1 GADRALALLAY
12 EEAVRLYELAVDALA
27 LSADD
32 DETHCEL
39 LLALGDARSR
49 AGDATGARNA
59 FVEAADI
66 ARRAGLSRAL
76 AQAAIGYGG
85 RIVWVRAGRDERLVP
100 LLEEALQALGDAD
113 HDLRARL
120 LARLA
125 GALRDE
131 PSR

>member
-1 GADRALALLAY
+1 RRVVDALEALYGQNSGQHLTEIAHHAVAGSEFDKALLYARRGAERALALLAY

-76 AQAAIGYGG
+76 AQAAI
-85 RIVWVRAGRDERLVP
+85 AGIAER
-100 LLEEALQALGDAD
+100 EK
-113 HDLRARL
+113 
-120 LARLA
+120 
-125 GALRDE
+125 
-131 PSR
+131 